1 MMNKV
6 ELCGVNTSKLP
17 LLREDEKEELF
28 RRIQKGDE
36 KAREEYIKG
45 NLRLVL
51 SVIKR
56 FDSSSE
62 SADDLFQ
69 IGCVGL
75 MKAVDNFDPERLVRF
90 STYAVPMIVGEI
102 RRYLRD
108 NSSIRVSRSLR
119 DTAYKAIYAKEG
131 YVRRYMKEPTVQEI
145 ADEIGIAKEDVV
157 FALDAVQT
165 PMSLHEPVYN
175 DGGVALYVMD
185 QISDKKNREENWV
198 EELSLEAAMERLNER
213 ERYIISLRFFEG
225 KTQTEVAGQIGISQ
239 AQVSRLEKNA
249 LKTMRQYLLGD

>member
-108 NSSIRVSRSLR
+108 NSSIRVSRSFR

-175 DGGVALYVMD
+175 DGGDALYVMD
-185 QISDKKNREENWV
+185 QVSDKKNREENWV

>member
-69 IGCVGL
+69 IGCVGP

-175 DGGVALYVMD
+175 DGGDAL
-185 QISDKKNREENWV
+185 
-198 EELSLEAAMERLNER
+198 
-213 ERYIISLRFFEG
+213 
-225 KTQTEVAGQIGISQ
+225 
-239 AQVSRLEKNA
+239 
-249 LKTMRQYLLGD
+249 